1 MPGKYEKNHIS
12 LCQGRLWEEL
22 QRSHGLVNTMKKFAG
37 CLSLAMLTVIATS
50 GCNKT
55 GHQSSLATPSL
66 PALIGNTDKLESQLS
81 IARIQEHQGQ
91 LREAAERYTQLAKK
105 NPNNATIPH
114 RLGVIESKNGNHQA
128 ANQFFRRSL
137 ELEPHDAE
145 VLTDW
150 GYSLFL
156 QGKLSEAETALRMA
170 LNEVPGEERATNNL
184 ALVLG
189 HAGKPEESLA
199 LFRQVSGEASAWVNL
214 GYVHVSLGEG
224 EKAAEC
230 FAKALSLDDKLE
242 SAANALVQ
250 IAELQQQATQRTA
263 RQQQIASSKA
273 ARSKVEARDSAD
285 SIVQVV
291 AELPAGDVA
300 HKDSAVS
307 HAHATVSAK
316 SSLPV
321 NQANHTTSAPSK

>member
-1 MPGKYEKNHIS
+1 
-12 LCQGRLWEEL
+12 
-22 QRSHGLVNTMKKFAG
+22 MKKFAG
-37 CLSLAMLTVIATS
+37 CLSLAMLTIIAAS
-50 GCNKT
+50 GCHKAA
-55 GHQSSLATPSL
+55 HQSSLATPSL

-91 LREAAERYTQLAKK
+91 LREAAERYTQLAQK
-105 NPNNATIPH
+105 NPKNATIPH

-128 ANQFFRRSL
+128 ANQYFRQSL
-137 ELEPHDAE
+137 ELNPHDAE

-156 QGKLSEAETALRMA
+156 QGKLSEAETALRRA

-189 HAGKPEESLA
+189 HAGKSEESLA

-250 IAELQQQATQRTA
+250 IAELKQQATRRAA
-263 RQQQIASSKA
+263 REQQIASSKA
-273 ARSKVEARDSAD
+273 ARAKAKAKDSDD

-291 AELPAGDVA
+291 AESTAGDTAQGGSV
-300 HKDSAVS
+300 VS
-307 HAHATVSAK
+307 HAHATVRAK
-316 SSLPV
+316 SSLSV
-321 NQANHTTSAPSK
+321 NSANYTSSAPSR

>member
-1 MPGKYEKNHIS
+1 
-12 LCQGRLWEEL
+12 
-22 QRSHGLVNTMKKFAG
+22 MKKFVG
-37 CLSLAMLTVIATS
+37 CLSIAVLTAFAAS
-50 GCNKT
+50 GCNKAT
-55 GHQSSLATPSL
+55 HQSSLATPSL

-91 LREAAERYTQLAKK
+91 LRDATDRYQQLGAK
-105 NPNNATIPH
+105 NPDNATIPH
-114 RLGVIESKNGNHQA
+114 RLGVIESKAGNHDV
-128 ANQFFRRSL
+128 ANQHFRRSL

-170 LNEVPGEERATNNL
+170 LNESPGESRATNNL

-189 HAGKPEESLA
+189 HAGKSEESLA
-199 LFRQVSGEASAWVNL
+199 LFRQVSGEAPAWVNL

-230 FAKALSLDDKLE
+230 FAKALSIDDRLE
-242 SAANALVQ
+242 TAANALVQ
-250 IAELQQQATQRTA
+250 IAELQQQAQQRAA
-263 RQQQIASSKA
+263 RQQRIASSKA
-273 ARSKVEARDSAD
+273 ARAKAKVGNSAD

-291 AELPAGDVA
+291 GEASEGNAGNNGPTVNLAHGTARARSAIPATHAA
-300 HKDSAVS
+300 H
-307 HAHATVSAK
+307 
-316 SSLPV
+316 
-321 NQANHTTSAPSK
+321 TSAATSE